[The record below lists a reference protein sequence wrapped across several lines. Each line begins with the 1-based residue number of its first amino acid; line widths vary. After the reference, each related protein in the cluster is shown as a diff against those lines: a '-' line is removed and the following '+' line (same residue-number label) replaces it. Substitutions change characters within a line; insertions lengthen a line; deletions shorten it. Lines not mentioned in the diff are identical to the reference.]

1 LWVFERPGLKAV
13 IPTLWPWSRPA
24 WPATDRRQDVVDIYT
39 TLDGGSMKLQ
49 TGRKFEFRG
58 WAAGK

>member
-1 LWVFERPGLKAV
+1 L
-13 IPTLWPWSRPA
+13 PWSRRA

-39 TLDGGSMKLQ
+39 TLDGWSMKLQ
-49 TGRKFEFRG
+49 TGRKFEFRS

>member
-1 LWVFERPGLKAV
+1 VGLRA
-13 IPTLWPWSRPA
+13 PWPESRYSDALPWSRRA

-39 TLDGGSMKLQ
+39 TLDGWSMKLQ
-49 TGRKFEFRG
+49 TGRKFEFRS